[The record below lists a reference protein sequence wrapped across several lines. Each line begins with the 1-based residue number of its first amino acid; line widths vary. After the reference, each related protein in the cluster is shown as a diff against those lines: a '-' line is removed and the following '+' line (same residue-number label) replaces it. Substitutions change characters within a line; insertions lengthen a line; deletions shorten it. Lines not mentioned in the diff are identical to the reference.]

1 MINIGVLG
9 STKGSDLPSIIGS
22 INYGKL
28 KGLAKISV
36 VLSNRENAG
45 ILKKADSFGIDN
57 HYLSSEGLNREEYD
71 NKLLETLNLYNVNLI
86 TLVGY
91 MNILTPLFVNEYKN
105 RIMNIHPSLLP
116 SFPGLEKQVYKQIL
130 DSGCKISGCTLHFVD
145 KGKDTGPIILQ
156 KAITVYS
163 NDDIEKLKERT
174 QWAEQK
180 IYSEGIRLFVLNKL
194 KIEGG
199 KVIIENDNHS

>member
-71 NKLLETLNLYNVNLI
+71 NKILETLNLYNVNLI

>member
-1 MINIGVLG
+1 
-9 STKGSDLPSIIGS
+9 
-22 INYGKL
+22 
-28 KGLAKISV
+28 
-36 VLSNRENAG
+36 
-45 ILKKADSFGIDN
+45 
-57 HYLSSEGLNREEYD
+57 
-71 NKLLETLNLYNVNLI
+71 
-86 TLVGY
+86 

-180 IYSEGIRLFVLNKL
+180 IYSEGIRLFALNKL